1 MSVLIQG
8 DQLRALLL
16 GVRVARGATGLV
28 QNDAVDL
35 FTVSGG
41 KVVLTSLIG
50 VVSTAIANTASLTM
64 QLQHT
69 PSGGSAGDLCGATV
83 IQNDS
88 VGTIYS
94 LVSGVA
100 TDLLSIQSVSTLKE
114 ADGTQVAASEVPT
127 VTFAQL
133 LRNPIVVPAGT
144 ISALCSNH
152 SPGSGAIVWS
162 LTYIPYDNGA
172 AVKAA

>member
-64 QLQHT
+64 KLQHT

-127 VTFAQL
+127 VTFAQI
-133 LRNPIVVPAGT
+133 LRNPIVLPAGT
-144 ISALCSNH
+144 IQVLCSNH
-152 SPGSGAIVWS
+152 DPGTGAVAWTA
-162 LTYIPYDNGA
+162 TYIPYDNGA

>member
-1 MSVLIQG
+1 VSVLIQG

-16 GVRVARGATGLV
+16 GVRVARGATGLT
-28 QNDAVDL
+28 QNAATNL
-35 FTVSGG
+35 FSVTGG

-50 VVSTAIANTASLTM
+50 VVSTAIPDTASLAIK
-64 QLQHT
+64 LQHT

-162 LTYIPYDNGA
+162 LTYIPYDAGA